1 MSTTVLSLSDVSVR
15 RGERV
20 ILGPLNFAITQGER
34 WVVLGP
40 NGAGK
45 STLLQILATKIFPT
59 QGVVRVLDKQMG
71 MVDLFELRTRIGLC
85 GSVIAEDIP
94 YDETVKDVVL
104 TAAYAIL
111 GRWNEDYDLWDESRA
126 MALLTT
132 FGVREL
138 GDRIYGTL
146 SEGEKKR
153 VQISRALM
161 TDPELLLL
169 DEPTAGLDLGGR
181 EDLLRRF
188 ANFSADPA
196 APATILVTHH
206 IEEIPVGT
214 THALLLKDGLIAVS
228 GPIDQVLTSEHVSA
242 VLELQ
247 SPSHQSLVVT
257 LPAHLFDQLHPDW
270 KEVLRPYSGSISKIE
285 RSLPGV
291 DISPEFSNIFRSL
304 TRSIDSTS
312 VVIFGQ
318 DPYPTQGHA
327 HGLAFSVDDSVT
339 PLPPSLR
346 NIFTELSDDCGI
358 TRNQGDLSD
367 WFDQGVMLLN
377 RVLTTQT
384 GSSLAHSDFGWQ
396 EITDAVAQE
405 LGKHEIVAI
414 LWGKS
419 AGSWRDIS
427 LLKGALNLFIQVHCL
442 HIEVFLAQNRFHAV
456 TIF

>member
-1 MSTTVLSLSDVSVR
+1 
-15 RGERV
+15 
-20 ILGPLNFAITQGER
+20 
-34 WVVLGP
+34 
-40 NGAGK
+40 
-45 STLLQILATKIFPT
+45 
-59 QGVVRVLDKQMG
+59 
-71 MVDLFELRTRIGLC
+71 
-85 GSVIAEDIP
+85 
-94 YDETVKDVVL
+94 
-104 TAAYAIL
+104 
-111 GRWNEDYDLWDESRA
+111 
-126 MALLTT
+126 
-132 FGVREL
+132 
-138 GDRIYGTL
+138 
-146 SEGEKKR
+146 
-153 VQISRALM
+153 
-161 TDPELLLL
+161 
-169 DEPTAGLDLGGR
+169 
-181 EDLLRRF
+181 
-188 ANFSADPA
+188 
-196 APATILVTHH
+196 
-206 IEEIPVGT
+206 
-214 THALLLKDGLIAVS
+214 
-228 GPIDQVLTSEHVSA
+228 
-242 VLELQ
+242 LELQ

-285 RSLPGV
+285 RSLLGV

-419 AGSWRDIS
+419 AGELARYFSPERRIESVHPSPLSAYRGFFGSKPFSRCNDI
-427 LLKGALNLFIQVHCL
+427 LI
-442 HIEVFLAQNRFHAV
+442 AQKRSPV
-456 TIF
+456 RW